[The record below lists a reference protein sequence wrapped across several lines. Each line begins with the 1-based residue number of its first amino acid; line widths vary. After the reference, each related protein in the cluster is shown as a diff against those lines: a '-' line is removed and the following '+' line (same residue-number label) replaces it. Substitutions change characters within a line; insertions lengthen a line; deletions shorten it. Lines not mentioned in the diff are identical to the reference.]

1 LNLID
6 SFWFAMAAVQVAAPR
21 RILLLLLLS
30 RSLNNDAIYFPQGKY
45 VLFLQLMGGVS
56 EVSIRF
62 HGICTFFLPKSK
74 TDITWSAALPS
85 FFDRQQDP

>member
-1 LNLID
+1 
-6 SFWFAMAAVQVAAPR
+6 MAGVRMLATNK
-21 RILLLLLLS
+21 I
-30 RSLNNDAIYFPQGKY
+30 NNDAIYFPQGKY

-74 TDITWSAALPS
+74 TDITRSAALLS